1 MNPSMIFRKCALIMA
16 VCLTAGSMAWGAISW
31 AVYAK
36 GQAGF
41 KLSYP
46 ADWRLTEWEKPPAEE
61 EARARD
67 NFALIRFPGA
77 IRIMETAEPIGPVVR
92 LDGQDGAQLTALAIP
107 LPALP
112 AYQMSKALEKD
123 RTGTS
128 KDGLSVR
135 VHAQNGKTALGI
147 VIMTAPPK
155 QFDQLDK
162 TYFDEISKRFQAQ

>member
-1 MNPSMIFRKCALIMA
+1 MNVKMIFRKYLPIISA
-16 VCLTAGSMAWGAISW
+16 CLTAGSMAWGAITW
-31 AVYAK
+31 TVYAK
-36 GQAGF
+36 EQAGF

-46 ADWRLTEWEKPPAEE
+46 ADWRFTEWEKPPAKE

-67 NFALIRFPGA
+67 NFSLIRFPGA
-77 IRIMETAEPIGPVVR
+77 AKILETAKPIGPVVR
-92 LDGQDGAQLTALAIP
+92 LDGPEGAQVTALAIP

-147 VIMTAPPK
+147 VVMTAPPK
-155 QFDQLDK
+155 QFDHLDK